1 MLKTRIKKIADHCT
15 SACRAVAL
23 ITAGEIYTFMH
34 TTLHGDFVTAYLV
47 GSAWIKDRLVKHFQK
62 RETRVVRKTV
72 HIAPPSAK
80 ERHALLEQ
88 AIHKG
93 DIKGFW

>member
-1 MLKTRIKKIADHCT
+1 MLKTRIQKITAQCT

-47 GSAWIKDRLVKHFQK
+47 GSAWIKDRLVKHFHK
-62 RETRVVRKTV
+62 REARAIRRSV
-72 HIAPPSAK
+72 HIAPSAK

-93 DIKGFW
+93 DVKGFW